1 MERKI
6 KESLSISW
14 KEGIPASMMLGVLD
28 YYLVPYGLF
37 LGATN
42 RVVALLSALPHL
54 AASVAQLWAVEAV
67 RRAGSRLRVVVAT
80 AAAQGAV
87 LLPMAA
93 LALADFPGRLAALV
107 ALAVAFR
114 VLNNLC
120 GTAWSSLVS
129 EYLPAQR
136 RGGYFGWRARIAGLA
151 TLAGTALGGL
161 LLAGMKPVSLAGG
174 FLILFTA
181 AALLRFLSAAM
192 LSRMTELPLTS
203 SPGSDFTFLMFLR
216 RFRESNFVKFVL
228 FVAGMLFT
236 TSLAA
241 PYFSVYM
248 LRDLGLGYF
257 TYMVI
262 HLAAAVGSLAA
273 FPIWGRNADV
283 VGNARILKITG
294 WLLPVIP
301 LLWLVSRD
309 PAYLMLVEFFAGF
322 VWGGFN
328 LCAANFIYDAVTPEK
343 RVRCL
348 GYFNLISGIAIFSG
362 AMIGGFLADRLPPLL
377 GLPLMTLFL
386 ISGLARAG
394 AVLLLTGRFKEVR
407 ESARKVSSRQLFF
420 SVVGIRPLAGEAL
433 E

>member
-1 MERKI
+1 MDKKI

-42 RVVALLSALPHL
+42 RVVALLSSLPHL

-80 AAAQGAV
+80 AAAQAAV

-136 RGGYFGWRARIAGLA
+136 RGGYFGWRSRVAGLA

-174 FLILFTA
+174 FFALFAA
-181 AALLRFLSAAM
+181 AALLRFLSAGM

-228 FVAGMLFT
+228 FVAGTLFT
-236 TSLAA
+236 THLAA

-248 LRDLGLGYF
+248 LRDLKLGYF
-257 TYMVI
+257 LYMVI

-283 VGNARILKITG
+283 VGNARILKTTG
-294 WLLPVIP
+294 WLIPVIP

-309 PAYLMLVEFFAGF
+309 PAYLALVEFFAGF

-348 GYFNLISGIAIFSG
+348 GYFNLISGVAIFAG

-377 GLPLMTLFL
+377 GLRLMSLFL
-386 ISGLARAG
+386 LSGLMRFAAM
-394 AVLLLTGRFKEVR
+394 LFWPWGRFKEVR

-420 SVVGIRPLAGEAL
+420 SVVGVRPLV
-433 E
+433 

>member
-6 KESLSISW
+6 KQSLSISW

-54 AASVAQLWAVEAV
+54 AASVAQFWAMAAV
-67 RRAGSRLRVVVAT
+67 RRAGSRLRVVVVT
-80 AAAQGAV
+80 AAAQAAV

-93 LALADFPGRLAALV
+93 LALADFRGRLAALV

-151 TLAGTALGGL
+151 ALAGTMMGGL
-161 LLAGMKPVSLAGG
+161 LLAGMKPVSLAAG
-174 FLILFTA
+174 FFILFAA
-181 AALLRFLSAAM
+181 AALLRFLSAGM
-192 LSRMTELPLTS
+192 LSRMAELPLTS

-228 FVAGMLFT
+228 FVASTLFT
-236 TSLAA
+236 THLAA

-257 TYMVI
+257 LYMVI

-283 VGNARILKITG
+283 VGNARILKTTG
-294 WLLPVIP
+294 WLIPVIP
-301 LLWLVSRD
+301 LLWLISRD

-348 GYFNLISGIAIFSG
+348 GYFNLISGVAIFAG
-362 AMIGGFLADRLPPLL
+362 ALIGGFLADRLPPLL
-377 GLPLMTLFL
+377 GLPLMSLFL
-386 ISGLARAG
+386 LSGLLRFTAM
-394 AVLLLTGRFKEVR
+394 LWPWGRFKEVR

>member
-1 MERKI
+1 MEKKI

-54 AASVAQLWAVEAV
+54 AASLAQLWAVEMV
-67 RRAGSRLRVVVAT
+67 RGAGSRLRVVVAT
-80 AAAQGAV
+80 AAAQGV
-87 LLPMAA
+87 MLLPMAA
-93 LALADFPGRLAALV
+93 LALVDFPGRLAALV
-107 ALAVAFR
+107 ALAVVFR

-174 FLILFTA
+174 FFALFAA
-181 AALLRFLSAAM
+181 AALFRLLSAAL
-192 LSRMTELPLTS
+192 LSRMTELPLRAT
-203 SPGSDFTFLMFLR
+203 PESDFTFLHFLR

-228 FVAGMLFT
+228 FVASMLF
-236 TSLAA
+236 SGHLAA

-248 LRDLGLGYF
+248 LRDLQLNYF

-262 HLAAAVGSLAA
+262 HLAVAVGSLAA
-273 FPIWGRNADV
+273 LPVWGRNADV
-283 VGNARILKITG
+283 VGNARILKTTG
-294 WLLPVIP
+294 WLVPVIP

-309 PAYLMLVEFFAGF
+309 PAYLTLVEFFAGF

-348 GYFNLISGIAIFSG
+348 GYFNLISGVAIFSG
-362 AMIGGFLADRLPPLL
+362 AMIGGFLADRLPPLF
-377 GLPLMTLFL
+377 GLPLMSLFL
-386 ISGLARAG
+386 LSGLMRFTAM
-394 AVLLLTGRFKEVR
+394 LWPWGRFHEVR
-407 ESARKVSSRQLFF
+407 ESARKVSSQQLFF
-420 SVVGIRPLAGEAL
+420 SVVGIRPLAGESV